1 MSYANYNSYLANR
14 AICCCRGTT
23 APFPLYKQVK
33 LAYTNNT
40 INNGIISAELT
51 NGGLSAPVSLLWNA
65 AVAASLKLSS
75 IVVCEI
81 TFEAIFDGSGTG
93 GTIFTPNDNGA
104 TLGAITLCYVPSYT
118 VNGGPL
124 LYFPEYSIGQS
135 KFIQLPNAI
144 TTTRVYAAWTA
155 FQTSV
160 KLICELNV
168 SGLQPA
174 DNIVFYLNAYTQS
187 EGQVIDTKTL
197 RLQPK
202 FVGGITLKANMTKNI
217 I

>member
-33 LAYTNNT
+33 FTYTNNT
-40 INNGIISAELT
+40 INNGNSAELT
-51 NGGLSAPVSLLWNA
+51 NGELSAPVSLLWNA
-65 AVAASLKLSS
+65 AVAASLNLSS

-93 GTIFTPNDNGA
+93 GTITDNGA

-144 TTTRVYAAWTA
+144 TTTRGYAAWTA

-174 DNIVFYLNAYTQS
+174 DNIRFYLKAYTQS
-187 EGQVIDTKTL
+187 DGQVIDTNTV
-197 RLQPK
+197 RQQTK
-202 FVGGITLKANMTKNI
+202 FIGGITLIANMTKKI